1 MNIYLGTS
9 ICGLGEGITHSYI
22 LVELRQLA
30 DDPKLFWGNLT
41 INKADQQQS
50 HMQGRVSGE
59 SVGAQ

>member
-41 INKADQQQS
+41 IHKAEQQQS
-50 HMQGRVSGE
+50 HMQGRVGR
-59 SVGAQ
+59 